1 MTFQWTPDVKGLRV
15 FFIIVMGKAEGHLVN
30 EQWHGHVTCLS
41 VANEFRRL
49 GLAGKLM
56 KGLEDTSEK

>member
-1 MTFQWTPDVKGLRV
+1 
-15 FFIIVMGKAEGHLVN
+15 MGKAEGHLVN

-49 GLAGKLM
+49 GLARKLM